1 MPNTFDSALV
11 ADSISQQTKTVLS
24 NRLAALNLFASDF
37 SSDVKKPKETV
48 IVPIVSATSATQVN
62 PTNFEPGGGTT
73 VTKTTV
79 TLDHIFQP
87 FAITQAELALGHRL
101 ERLIQINLDAL
112 ADKIWALATAPIT
125 AANYGSAVVTTGD
138 ITPTNGKLADLWA
151 AIHKSA
157 RKGLVVNPVIYS
169 KLIPTTQE
177 SLPLSAGAYGF
188 DNGIYFSTS
197 FGGQAGLEGF
207 ACSPEALVMAAA
219 APAIDDAVRSHFAI
233 SDIVTLD
240 QIGLSV
246 QYNVWGSTANRQVNA
261 SLEVMFGAS
270 TGLTAGTM
278 ALIVPTAPSV

>member
-1 MPNTFDSALV
+1 MPNTFDSGLV
-11 ADSISQQTKTVLS
+11 ADSISAQTKTVLS
-24 NRLAALNLFASDF
+24 NRLAALNIFASDF

-48 IVPIVSATSATQVN
+48 VVPIVSATAATQVN

-79 TLDHIFQP
+79 TLDHVYQP
-87 FAITQAELALGHRL
+87 FAITAAELAQGHRL

-125 AANYGSAVVTTGD
+125 VANYGAATLTSAD

-157 RKGLVVNPVIYS
+157 RKGLVVSPTIYS
-169 KLIPTTQE
+169 KLIPTTAD

-188 DNGIYFSTS
+188 DNGIYFASS
-197 FGGQAGLEGF
+197 FGGEAGLAGF
-207 ACSPEALVMAAA
+207 ACSPEAVVMAAA
-219 APAIDDAVRSHFAI
+219 APAIDDAVRSQFAI
-233 SDIVTLD
+233 SDIVTLE

-261 SLEVMFGAS
+261 SLEIMFGAAK
-270 TGLTAGTM
+270 GLTAGTM
-278 ALIVPTAPSV
+278 ALIDIA